1 MSTLR
6 AALSS
11 AMLSEFEL
19 ARLERIEQ
27 NKKRML
33 EMGITGMARDLAARA
48 SPQKVRSAT
57 MKTRADFVADGE
69 RRRGGGVDRR
79 SMASHAR

>member
-1 MSTLR
+1 MTLH

-27 NKKRML
+27 NKKRMA
-33 EMGITGMARDLAARA
+33 EDKAA
-48 SPQKVRSAT
+48 
-57 MKTRADFVADGE
+57 
-69 RRRGGGVDRR
+69 
-79 SMASHAR
+79 